1 MNSQNASTSLLGRG
15 CCSGFGVTV
24 TALVAGGANGEV
36 SGEVKCALGLS
47 IEHLAALGE
56 RLDALHA
63 RGVADSRRG
72 GNFYRASRRDFHFRL
87 DDVFGP
93 VAAAGGYVA
102 RKREIRQRGHGD
114 VVRAA
119 DAGFQHASAPD
130 GDSFLLAE
138 IMNAAGCGVA
148 AEAAELHIDYFAGA
162 DFDGGAGV
170 LDVVNTFVETDGSFE
185 LALQRG
191 VGVDVVVAQGLLDHD
206 QVEGVQPLQVRSVF
220 QAIGGISVR
229 HQANT
234 REFFAEGAGGFDV
247 VARFDFYFD
256 ALVAGC

>member
-56 RLDALHA
+56 RLDALQA

-72 GNFYRASRRDFHFRL
+72 GNFYRAVRSDFHFRL

-93 VAAAGGYVA
+93 VAAASGDIAGQ
-102 RKREIRQRGHGD
+102 REIRQRGHGD

-119 DAGFQHASAPD
+119 DAGFEHAAAPD
-130 GDSFLLAE
+130 GDGFLLAE
-138 IMNAAGCGVA
+138 IVDAAGGGVPA
-148 AEAAELHIDYFAGA
+148 NATEFHIDDFAGS
-162 DFDGGAGV
+162 DFDGGAGM
-170 LDVVNTFVETDGSFE
+170 LDIMDAFVE
-185 LALQRG
+185 
-191 VGVDVVVAQGLLDHD
+191 
-206 QVEGVQPLQVRSVF
+206 
-220 QAIGGISVR
+220 
-229 HQANT
+229 
-234 REFFAEGAGGFDV
+234 
-247 VARFDFYFD
+247 
-256 ALVAGC
+256 